1 MSFAVVNML
10 PTEHLA
16 YHCVA
21 GVFLTLGYLAR
32 RPDSL
37 YLTLPP
43 KLNPDPNPTLTNAHL
58 I

>member
-1 MSFAVVNML
+1 ML